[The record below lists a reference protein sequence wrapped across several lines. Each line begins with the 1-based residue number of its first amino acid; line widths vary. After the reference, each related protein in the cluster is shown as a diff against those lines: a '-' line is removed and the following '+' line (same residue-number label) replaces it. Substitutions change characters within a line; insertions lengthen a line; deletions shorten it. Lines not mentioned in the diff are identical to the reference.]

1 LPQEDF
7 CAYRAFVV
15 DVGVNP
21 GMKEVRESL
30 GIFQL
35 IDQLE
40 NIVDTLLAG

>member
-1 LPQEDF
+1 
-7 CAYRAFVV
+7 VI

-21 GMKEVRESL
+21 GMEEVRESP